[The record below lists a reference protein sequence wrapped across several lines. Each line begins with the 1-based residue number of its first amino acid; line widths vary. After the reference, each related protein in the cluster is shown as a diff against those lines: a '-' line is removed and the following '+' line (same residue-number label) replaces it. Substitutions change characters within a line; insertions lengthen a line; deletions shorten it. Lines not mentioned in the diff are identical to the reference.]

1 MIAANP
7 ASNQLGA
14 TANAPSV
21 TLPLRFI
28 LASLVALV
36 LGVIAL
42 ALRPDVL
49 ATYHY
54 NQYVISITHL
64 FVLGWIATVVMGSVY
79 QLVPVALET
88 RLYSERLAAIQFVL
102 QVIGVAGMVWMF
114 WTWNLKQ
121 VGHFGSV
128 FAAGVALFIYNIGRT
143 LFRVPRW
150 NVVAA
155 GVASSLFWLGT
166 TVLLGLAIAA
176 GKCSYEATD
185 AGQQSAA
192 YAWLLKA
199 MAAVPSFMA
208 RFDAIATMHAHAHA
222 GVAGVFLIL
231 IVGVSY
237 RLVPMFTLS
246 EVQSRARAAASL
258 ILLNAGLAGVFV
270 TVALRSPLKPG
281 FAGLM
286 AAGLVVFGWE
296 IRAILR
302 ARKRRG
308 LDWGVKYFLTALTL
322 LGLLAPVGLVLSW
335 PSLPLT
341 QFTGQLEN
349 AYGTLA
355 ILGVVSLAIM
365 GMLYKIIP
373 FIVWYSCYSR
383 HVGLRKVPALADLYS
398 PPVQKAGYW
407 LFLGGLGVMTMGT
420 VLGSLLLTRCG
431 ALLLG
436 GAISAL
442 ITNCWLMLSH
452 WFSPRLED
460 ALPVNRGAPSRPT
473 NGTTAAVLNR
483 QSAGLVARK
492 LTHSTPKL

>member
-1 MIAANP
+1 M
-7 ASNQLGA
+7 
-14 TANAPSV
+14 
-21 TLPLRFI
+21 
-28 LASLVALV
+28 
-36 LGVIAL
+36 
-42 ALRPDVL
+42 
-49 ATYHY
+49 
-54 NQYVISITHL
+54 
-64 FVLGWIATVVMGSVY
+64 
-79 QLVPVALET
+79 
-88 RLYSERLAAIQFVL
+88 
-102 QVIGVAGMVWMF
+102 
-114 WTWNLKQ
+114 
-121 VGHFGSV
+121 
-128 FAAGVALFIYNIGRT
+128 
-143 LFRVPRW
+143 
-150 NVVAA
+150 AA

-199 MAAVPSFMA
+199 TAAVPSFMA

-222 GVAGVFLIL
+222 GVAGVFLML

-258 ILLNAGLAGVFV
+258 ILLNAGLAGVFI

-286 AAGLVVFGWE
+286 AAGLVVFGVE

-308 LDWGVKYFLTALTL
+308 LDWGVKYFVTALTL

-341 QFTGQLEN
+341 PLTGQLEN
-349 AYGTLA
+349 AYGMLA

-383 HVGLRKVPALADLYS
+383 HVGLRKVP
-398 PPVQKAGYW
+398 
-407 LFLGGLGVMTMGT
+407 
-420 VLGSLLLTRCG
+420 
-431 ALLLG
+431 
-436 GAISAL
+436 
-442 ITNCWLMLSH
+442 
-452 WFSPRLED
+452 RL
-460 ALPVNRGAPSRPT
+460 PN
-473 NGTTAAVLNR
+473 
-483 QSAGLVARK
+483 
-492 LTHSTPKL
+492 STPLRCKRQVIGCSWGAWP